1 MQRAQMFNDEL
12 SEDLNGLQGGNFEEL
27 VLPLLDRLHS
37 SARWLTGNPDEAR
50 DLVQETFAKALKA
63 FGSFHAGTNFGAWI
77 FTILR
82 NIFLNTRTSLKKQ
95 ADCWK
100 EYEAVEV
107 TKDNPERVLIQCADT
122 KLVHEA
128 IAKLPPEFRKVL
140 LLVDIEEM
148 SYRDVAEVLG
158 LPAGT
163 IMSRLSRGRKKLR
176 EHLVKALPSTR
187 RGRLRKERTA
197 AA

>member
-1 MQRAQMFNDEL
+1 MSNDEL
-12 SEDLNGLQGGNFEEL
+12 RGDLNGLPGNDFEEL
-27 VLPLLDRLHS
+27 VLPLLDRLHGF
-37 SARWLTGNPDEAR
+37 ARWLTGNPDEAR

-63 FGSFHAGTNFGAWI
+63 FGSFHTGTNFGAWI

-82 NIFLNTRTSLKKQ
+82 NTFLNTRTSLKNQ

-100 EYEAVEV
+100 EYEDVAV
-107 TKDNPERVLIQCADT
+107 TKDNPEIVLLRHADT

-128 IAKLPPEFRKVL
+128 IAKLPPDFRKVL

-148 SYRDVAEVLG
+148 SYRDVAEALS

-163 IMSRLSRGRKKLR
+163 VMSRLARARKKLR
-176 EHLVKALPSTR
+176 AHLAEALSSSR
-187 RGRLRKERTA
+187 RGRLREEHTA